1 MTPIRSRWPV
11 LLYGLV
17 LTLSGCGQSTRTS
30 CSIDDASGGG
40 RTCIDFQSGF
50 DDRQAADY
58 CAAQRGTAAA
68 TACAAGVGRCVT
80 AQDGLMF
87 TTHYY
92 DAALLSVAQRVCTM
106 VGGTFETS

>member
-1 MTPIRSRWPV
+1 MKPTPT
-11 LLYGLV
+11 LLFVSLFRLV

-30 CSIDDASGGG
+30 SSIDDASGGG

-50 DDRQAADY
+50 DDRQAAEY
-58 CAAQRGTAAA
+58 CAAQGGTAAA
-68 TACAAGVGRCVT
+68 TACSTGVGRCVT

-92 DAALLSVAQRVCTM
+92 DAALVSVARRVCTM
-106 VGGTFETS
+106 VGGTFETP